1 MYQFKAMTRYDG
13 MTNFDYYDGHVR
25 IGYCEN
31 RKQDF
36 LSLDLLCLSPG
47 PTSDSLQAAENFGSD
62 EDVEQVSTFLG
73 IILFLS
79 LLAFSLNS
87 RITGKG
93 SDSHGVTTRDSRTST
108 NCEFSI
114 SRKGPEEK
122 WERKKAKK
130 SKQINWFT
138 CQEFNL
144 FYAYWLVCK

>member
-1 MYQFKAMTRYDG
+1 MNGESAYEILFK
-13 MTNFDYYDGHVR
+13 VR
-25 IGYCEN
+25 A
-31 RKQDF
+31 
-36 LSLDLLCLSPG
+36 LSRNLAHS
-47 PTSDSLQAAENFGSD
+47 
-62 EDVEQVSTFLG
+62 FLG

-93 SDSHGVTTRDSRTST
+93 SDSHGVTIRDSRTST

-114 SRKGPEEK
+114 TRKGPEEK

-138 CQEFNL
+138 C
-144 FYAYWLVCK
+144 